1 MQNKEN
7 NITYKIE
14 NTDDLKCLRL
24 NFLFSHNKHEVR
36 VEEKKTTLGKS

>member
-7 NITYKIE
+7 DITYKIE

-24 NFLFSHNKHEVR
+24 NFFVSQNNHQAR